1 MLDIKKTTEDK
12 RIIYSLEGRLDTTTS
27 PDLEKEVEAV
37 PADTRELVF
46 DFEKLEYISSAG
58 LRVILRLRKEEPKLA
73 IINVA
78 PDVYEVFDMT
88 GFTDM
93 VTVEKARIQ
102 GTLAIVKFYEVADRN
117 EAEDLREAEVFVDEE
132 DLEELPDDT
141 YYVRDLEGLRVIDD
155 DTGEEVGEI
164 AEVIRNA
171 AQDVYRIALAA
182 KDVLAA
188 EDALAAEAAGEIAVE
203 NTAQREALVPAVK
216 EFIKDV
222 DIEAGTI
229 RIHFIEGMK

>member
-1 MLDIKKTTEDK
+1 MWKSFQKMKSNKTESNTEK
-12 RIIYSLEGRLDTTTS
+12 VLLGKIVGAQGIRGEVKIYAFGDAPSDFGKY
-27 PDLEKEVEAV
+27 EKAL
-37 PADTRELVF
+37 LVLPQG
-46 DFEKLEYISSAG
+46 DE
-58 LRVILRLRKEEPKLA
+58 R
-73 IINVA
+73 
-78 PDVYEVFDMT
+78 
-88 GFTDM
+88 M

-164 AEVIRNA
+164 AEVIQNA
-171 AQDVYRIALAA
+171 AQDVYRIA
-182 KDVLAA
+182 LAA

>member
-1 MLDIKKTTEDK
+1 MWKSFQKMKSNKTESNTEK
-12 RIIYSLEGRLDTTTS
+12 VLLGKIVGAQGIRGEVKIYAFGDAPSDFGKY
-27 PDLEKEVEAV
+27 EKAL
-37 PADTRELVF
+37 LVLPQG
-46 DFEKLEYISSAG
+46 DE
-58 LRVILRLRKEEPKLA
+58 R
-73 IINVA
+73 
-78 PDVYEVFDMT
+78 
-88 GFTDM
+88 M

-164 AEVIRNA
+164 AEVIQNA

>member
-1 MLDIKKTTEDK
+1 MWKSFQKMKSNKTESNTEK
-12 RIIYSLEGRLDTTTS
+12 VLLGKIVGAQGICGEVKIYAFGDAPSDFGKY
-27 PDLEKEVEAV
+27 EKAL
-37 PADTRELVF
+37 LVLPQG
-46 DFEKLEYISSAG
+46 DE
-58 LRVILRLRKEEPKLA
+58 R
-73 IINVA
+73 
-78 PDVYEVFDMT
+78 
-88 GFTDM
+88 M

-164 AEVIRNA
+164 VGVIQNA

>member
-1 MLDIKKTTEDK
+1 MWKSFQKMKSNKTESNTEK
-12 RIIYSLEGRLDTTTS
+12 VLLGKIVGAQGIRGEVKIYAFGDAPSDFGKY
-27 PDLEKEVEAV
+27 EKAL
-37 PADTRELVF
+37 LVLSQG
-46 DFEKLEYISSAG
+46 DE
-58 LRVILRLRKEEPKLA
+58 R
-73 IINVA
+73 
-78 PDVYEVFDMT
+78 
-88 GFTDM
+88 M

-164 AEVIRNA
+164 AEVIQNA
-171 AQDVYRIALAA
+171 AQDVYRIA
-182 KDVLAA
+182 LAA

>member
-1 MLDIKKTTEDK
+1 MWKSFQKMKSNKTESNTEK
-12 RIIYSLEGRLDTTTS
+12 VLLGKIVGAQGIRGEVKIYAFGDAPSDFGKY
-27 PDLEKEVEAV
+27 EKAL
-37 PADTRELVF
+37 LVLPQG
-46 DFEKLEYISSAG
+46 DE
-58 LRVILRLRKEEPKLA
+58 R
-73 IINVA
+73 
-78 PDVYEVFDMT
+78 T
-88 GFTDM
+88 

-102 GTLAIVKFYEVADRN
+102 GTLAIVKFAEVADRN

-164 AEVIRNA
+164 AEVIQNA

-182 KDVLAA
+182 
-188 EDALAAEAAGEIAVE
+188 EDALAAESAGEIAVE

-216 EFIKDV
+216 EFIKNV